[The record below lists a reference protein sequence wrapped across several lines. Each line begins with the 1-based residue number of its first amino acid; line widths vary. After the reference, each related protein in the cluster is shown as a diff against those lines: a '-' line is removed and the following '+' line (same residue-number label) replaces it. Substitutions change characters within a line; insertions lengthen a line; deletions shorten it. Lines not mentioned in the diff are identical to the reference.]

1 MASPAAPIRF
11 RLSPPKPRGCDQ
23 AAVSSVHGRNFPCSA
38 LFFATPS
45 RVEGR
50 QRPVAR
56 GSNARGVR
64 RGFFVALLLAL
75 IAGENAYPLRR
86 ARFANLLLRTRL
98 TWTRFRFV
106 FGHHIRNAVSQ
117 FLSAC
122 EMLAQQGVGSKTGLG
137 MTSEIAVLNQKAVA
151 LAADSAVTL
160 VDGGLVAVRNDTRKL
175 FNLIEGRPIGLM
187 FFGVADVMGHPW
199 DLLIEHYQT
208 KVKPQHFAHVADY
221 AASFLSSLDNLEEFF
236 PRARQKDEYRRL
248 LASVFRYI
256 FHFAQ
261 YLRDSGENEQ
271 AQVSDAAVLD
281 AAIERV
287 WRTYQTREDGSPRPD
302 LPCFPKDFAKKVAA
316 DYGPVIE
323 ETIAYGFQP
332 FNLNKQATQRLHDIA
347 IWCVVKDLFLEDV
360 TGLVFSGYGAEDRYP
375 VVVTCYMSA
384 IVGGIVK
391 RGGPTIDAIDGD
403 IRSRIR
409 VFADSE
415 VTNAFIRGI
424 DFNLERRLYGGFRV
438 MLHGLVDQLVDA
450 LPDANT
456 RENVRGRFQ
465 KDFVPRYFD
474 AFHKM
479 IADYQQQ
486 AFINPILRVLEIAA
500 KNELAETAR
509 DLVGLNVFKK
519 RITAQKQ
526 TVGGAIDVAIISRE
540 NGFQWWSRQGGG

>member
-1 MASPAAPIRF
+1 
-11 RLSPPKPRGCDQ
+11 
-23 AAVSSVHGRNFPCSA
+23 
-38 LFFATPS
+38 
-45 RVEGR
+45 
-50 QRPVAR
+50 
-56 GSNARGVR
+56 
-64 RGFFVALLLAL
+64 
-75 IAGENAYPLRR
+75 
-86 ARFANLLLRTRL
+86 
-98 TWTRFRFV
+98 
-106 FGHHIRNAVSQ
+106 
-117 FLSAC
+117 
-122 EMLAQQGVGSKTGLG
+122 

-160 VDGGLVAVRNDTRKL
+160 VDGGLVAVRNDQRKL
-175 FNLIEGRPIGLM
+175 FNLVEGRPIGLM

-199 DLLIEHYQT
+199 DQLIEHYQR
-208 KVKPQHFAHVADY
+208 KVKPQNFAHVTDY
-221 AASFLSSLDNLEEFF
+221 ATSFLGSLDNLEEFF

-271 AQVSDAAVLD
+271 AQATDAAVLD

-287 WRTYQTREDGSPRPD
+287 WRTYQVRDDGSPRAD
-302 LPCFPKDFAKKVAA
+302 LPCFPKEFAKRIIA
-316 DYGPVIE
+316 DYGDTIE
-323 ETIAYGFQP
+323 ETIAYGFSS
-332 FNLNKQATQRLHDIA
+332 FGLGKQSQQRLRDIA
-347 IWCVVKDLFLEDV
+347 VWCVVKDLFLEDV
-360 TGLVFSGYGAEDRYP
+360 TGLVFSGYGADDRYP
-375 VVVTCYMSA
+375 IVVTCYMSA
-384 IVGGIVK
+384 IVGGIAK

-438 MLHGLVDQLVDA
+438 MLHGLVDQLVEA
-450 LPDANT
+450 LPLTDSQA

-465 KDFVPRYFD
+465 RDFVPRYFD

-526 TVGGAIDVAIISRE
+526 TVGGAIDVAVISRE
-540 NGFQWWSRQGGG
+540 SGFQWWSRQGGG